1 MTTSVKRSA
10 ICAASNALVKQRLRD
25 DLAFLD
31 RTSDLSKPAAQLAQ
45 QLMVTA
51 ARRRMELGDNDTLR
65 GMTVA
70 TLFTALA
77 TGMTRRSFC
86 RWLRG
91 IAAHVDA
98 AGRSR

>member
-1 MTTSVKRSA
+1 MK
-10 ICAASNALVKQRLRD
+10 ASGKLSRRNTANNAVVKQRLSD

-45 QLMVTA
+45 RLMVTA
-51 ARRRMELGDNDTLR
+51 ARRRAELGDSDALR